1 MNLELA
7 AFVDAWRIAGPEL
20 EAMRDRDLRET
31 PLPEALDQ
39 LSDMIE
45 SALFLR
51 PPQPTSG
58 LEQMQAVFARL
69 RR

>member
-1 MNLELA
+1 
-7 AFVDAWRIAGPEL
+7 
-20 EAMRDRDLRET
+20 MRDRELVAT

-45 SALFLR
+45 SALFLH
-51 PPQPTSG
+51 PPVPSSG

>member
-1 MNLELA
+1 
-7 AFVDAWRIAGPEL
+7 
-20 EAMRDRDLRET
+20 MRDRDLRET

-39 LSDMIE
+39 LSGMIE

-51 PPQPTSG
+51 PPEPTSG

-69 RR
+69 PR

>member
-1 MNLELA
+1 MDRELA
-7 AFVDAWRIAGPEL
+7 AFVSVWRIAGPEL
-20 EAMRDRDLRET
+20 EAMRDRALLAT

-45 SALFLR
+45 SALFLH
-51 PPQPTSG
+51 PPVPSSG
-58 LEQMQAVFARL
+58 VEQMQAVSARL

>member
-1 MNLELA
+1 MDREFA
-7 AFVDAWRIAGPEL
+7 AFVSTWRIAGPEL
-20 EAMRDRDLRET
+20 EAMRDRDLAAT

-45 SALFLR
+45 SALFLH
-51 PPQPTSG
+51 PPVPSSG